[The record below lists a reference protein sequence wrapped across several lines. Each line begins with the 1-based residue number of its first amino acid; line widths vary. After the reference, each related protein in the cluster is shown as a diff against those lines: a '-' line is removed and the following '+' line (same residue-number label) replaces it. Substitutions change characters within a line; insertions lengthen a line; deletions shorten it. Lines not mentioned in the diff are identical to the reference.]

1 MPHVAEEL
9 VIRPEREADHRAIAD
24 VGPAGPAAAGRR
36 DAADQGRARPRRGG
50 RRARRHG
57 RGGPR
62 VLPAVRLRAGDPLG
76 FVSPDPKI
84 PDEAFLVKR
93 LAGYTPDLAGR
104 IVYPAAFE
112 ALGG

>member
-1 MPHVAEEL
+1 VPHVAEEL

-62 VLPAVRLRAGDPLG
+62 VLPAVRLGAGDPPRLRLAG
-76 FVSPDPKI
+76 SED

-93 LAGYTPDLAGR
+93 LAAYTPDLAGR
-104 IVYPAAFE
+104 IVYPAAFD
-112 ALGG
+112 ALGS